1 MNAVDELKKSAA
13 EHAVSFLQSG
23 MVIGLGTG
31 STAYYAIVRIAE
43 LIRQNMLTGITAI
56 PSSEAT
62 AELARSMN
70 IPLTTFKE
78 RPRVNITIDGA
89 DEVDENLNLIK
100 GGGGAMLR
108 EKILAQA
115 SDKLFI
121 VVDESKISH
130 RLGEKWKVPVE
141 VFPFALEA
149 ETFFLKNCSKDISL
163 RKNVNGGLFITDEGN
178 HILDVNFGVI
188 ENPGKT
194 ASLLDERA
202 GIAGHGLF
210 VNMAEKVFAASQK
223 GVVTLKKFN

>member
-43 LIRQNMLTGITAI
+43 LLRQNMLTGITAI

-121 VVDESKISH
+121 VVDESKISN

-141 VFPFALEA
+141 VIPFALDA
-149 ETFFLKNCSKDISL
+149 ETFFLNSCSKDISL
-163 RKNVNGGLFITDEGN
+163 RKNVNGGLFVTDEGN
-178 HILDVNFGVI
+178 YILDVNFGVI

-194 ASLLDERA
+194 ASLLNERA

-210 VNMAEKVFAASQK
+210 VNMAEKVFVASRK

>member
-43 LIRQNMLTGITAI
+43 LIRQNILTGILAI
-56 PSSEAT
+56 PSSEAS

-78 RPRVNITIDGA
+78 HARVNITIDGA
-89 DEVDENLNLIK
+89 DEVDEKLNLIK

-121 VVDESKISH
+121 VVDESKISN

-141 VFPFALEA
+141 VVPFALEA
-149 ETFFLKNCSKDISL
+149 ETFFLSSCSKDISL
-163 RKNVNGGLFITDEGN
+163 RKNVNGGLFVTDEGN
-178 HILDVNFGVI
+178 YILDVNFGVI

-210 VNMAEKVFAASQK
+210 VNMAEKVFVASPK